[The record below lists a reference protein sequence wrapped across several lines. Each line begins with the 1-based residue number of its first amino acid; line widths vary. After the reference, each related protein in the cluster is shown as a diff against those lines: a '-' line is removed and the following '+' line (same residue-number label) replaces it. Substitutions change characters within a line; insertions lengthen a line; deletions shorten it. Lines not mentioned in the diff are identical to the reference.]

1 MAQYLDY
8 AGLKTYHKLI
18 KKYIDDNIGEITSF
32 EYVIPDNNTLPTA
45 GEKGKIYLIPSAT
58 QSGTQEYDEYIW
70 IIDTDSPTGRFEFI
84 GTTAMNLDGYLTEEN
99 AENTYVTKENAE
111 NTYAKKSE
119 IPTDTNTTY
128 TFANGTNGFTVTPS
142 GGSAQTVNITPNI
155 GAVIRTGPDIVGGVE
170 NPTNYSNPD
179 MVYGIYADAADGVQY
194 TKFSIGAG
202 PTYLKLR
209 IPPVTEASAWA
220 GNGLMTHEQYQK
232 LNEIGPIPTS
242 SITRTELEK
251 E

>member
-32 EYVIPDNNTLPTA
+32 EYVIRSREEGLPET
-45 GEKGKIYLIPSAT
+45 GEKGKIYLIRSET
-58 QSGTQEYDEYIW
+58 QGDSTQVYDEYIW
-70 IIDTDSPTGRFEFI
+70 IVENSTGRYEFI
-84 GTTAMNLDGYLTEEN
+84 GTTAMNLDGYLTEEE
-99 AENTYVTKENAE
+99 AEGIYVKQSDLPED
-111 NTYAKKSE
+111 K
-119 IPTDTNTTY
+119 NTTY
-128 TFANGTNGFTVTPS
+128 TFVNGTNGFTVTPS

-155 GAVIRTGPDIVGGVE
+155 GAVIRTGPDIVGSVE

-209 IPPVTEASAWA
+209 IPLVTEASAWG

-232 LNEIGPIPTS
+232 LNEIRPIPTS
-242 SITRTELEK
+242 SITLTELEK